1 MIRGFLAVASTCF
14 MVIAGGGAL
23 VLIGLFRRSRAAVAW
38 VSYTWAR
45 NVLAVCGVRL
55 TIEGLHHLPDGEA
68 SFLIGN
74 HQSALDIPIV
84 IMARKGDVRF
94 MAKSTLFRIPIFGQ
108 ALRMYGYVPVDRTRA
123 RITLDALNRM
133 YARVNRDPIS
143 LVVFPEGTR
152 SSDGQLLPFRRGTM
166 KICRRVGLP
175 VVPFAIAGS
184 HLVTPPN
191 RLRAYPGHVR
201 LTFGKPMPAS
211 EVAAMSNEEL
221 HDRIRQLIS
230 DMLDQPSEAATP
242 QAISLTAAEGT

>member
-1 MIRGFLAVASTCF
+1 MIRGFLAIVTTCL
-14 MVIAGGGAL
+14 MVLVGGSAL
-23 VLIGLFRRSRAAVAW
+23 VVIGLFRRSRTAANR

-45 NVLAVCGVRL
+45 SVLAASGVRL
-55 TIEGLHHLPDGEA
+55 TIEGLEHLPEGEA

-84 IMARKGDVRF
+84 IMAFKGDVRF
-94 MAKSTLFRIPIFGQ
+94 MAKSTLFRIPIFGW

-133 YARVNRDPIS
+133 YARVGRDPIS

-152 SSDGQLLPFRRGTM
+152 SSDGRLLPFRRGTM

-184 HLVTPPN
+184 HNVTPPG
-191 RLRAYPGHVR
+191 RLRARPGHVR
-201 LTFGKPMPAS
+201 LTFGEPIPAP

-221 HDRIRQLIS
+221 HDRIRKLIA
-230 DMLDQPSEAATP
+230 DMLDQPSEAGMP
-242 QAISLTAAEGT
+242 QTISLTAAEGA